1 MNKLYIYIND
11 CIRWSGGLNILIQLI
26 SSIKDNKNIE
36 FEIIYVKPSIFTKN
50 LNYMRLLLRGGSY
63 KVNKLIDNDL
73 FLRFEDYLTQNNLK
87 IIEYKYREFKRLK
100 ISDYIFPIMK
110 INTSLKNKKLIGY
123 IPDCQHLHLKEL
135 FLRRIIWY
143 RNYQFKKVR
152 KYCEKIISTSSSVKY
167 DLINHY
173 NFREEKIITLGFQP
187 IRFEDLVEYSK
198 PDHED
203 YFLIANQLWE
213 HKNHIYAVESFYEF
227 LLNNPDSKTK
237 LLCTGYLQD
246 HRNTSH
252 GKKLFK
258 MIGEK
263 NLKDKILFLGYL
275 DRNEFLNY
283 VIHAKAL
290 IQPTLFE
297 GTPGG
302 LSTADAVSYGVDVYL
317 SDINVNREVDKG
329 EIEFFDISDTS
340 TLAKLLERPV
350 NVNASQRIENSKNI
364 ADKSKSGYSKL
375 IEKNITG
382 NDRSIVLDI
391 TSFIKWAGGT
401 RLIEQFVELLNDD
414 KDSSLY
420 LIDRTKKN
428 ISYYLINL
436 IKYRKSYKL
445 QISQEERLKND
456 LVKKI
461 KNKYPKV
468 KIISKTSEIKQKFTI
483 FPLLDFKLK
492 YRNNSIY
499 FIPDIG
505 HKKLK
510 ENFNYLIRLRRY
522 IQIRLILSLG
532 KNVLVNSSYIEREI
546 KSNYKSIKPKIFIAP
561 YHGFIPE
568 FEYKQIDANFK
579 NKFTLDKYFIVCN
592 QFWIHKNHITV
603 MKALKK
609 LNQELESKIKL
620 ICTGF
625 KIDYRGN
632 DHIDIINRY
641 IQINNLEEDVIF
653 TDFLD
658 RGELLNLINNS
669 IALVQPSLYEGGP
682 GGFSSADAIA
692 LNKNV
697 IISNIEINKEIK
709 NDDRFIFF
717 EPLDE
722 NDLSEKMK
730 IVLGLDMKNNFTE
743 KSYKDSYIKF
753 LRDMISDVYFSV
765 R

>member
-1 MNKLYIYIND
+1 MKKIYIYIND

-26 SSIKDNKNIE
+26 SSIKENKNIE
-36 FEIIYVKPSIFTKN
+36 FEIIYIKPSIITKF
-50 LNYMRLLLRGGSY
+50 LNGLRLLLRGGSY

-73 FLRFEDYLTQNNLK
+73 FSRFEKYLNKNNLK
-87 IIEYKYREFKRLK
+87 IIEYKYRKFKRLK
-100 ISDYIFPIMK
+100 ISNFLFPVMK
-110 INTSLKNKKLIGY
+110 INSTLKNKKLIGY
-123 IPDCQHLHLKEL
+123 IPDCQHLYLEEL
-135 FLRRIIWY
+135 FLKRIIWY
-143 RNYQFKKVR
+143 RNYQFKKVK
-152 KYCEKIISTSSSVKY
+152 KYCEKILSTSSSVKN

-173 NFREEKIITLGFQP
+173 NFEEEKIITLGFQP

-198 PDHED
+198 PEYED

-213 HKNHIYAVESFYEF
+213 HKNHIFAVESFYEY
-227 LLNNPDSKTK
+227 LLNNPQTNTK

-258 MIGEK
+258 MIEEK
-263 NLKDKILFLGYL
+263 NLRDNIVFLGYL

-283 VIHAKAL
+283 LIHAKAL

-329 EIEFFDISDTS
+329 KIEFFDISNTS
-340 TLAKLLERPV
+340 TLAKLFEKPV
-350 NVNASQRIENSKNI
+350 NVSPSHRIMYSNKV
-364 ADKSKSGYSKL
+364 AAKSKSKYSEI
-375 IEKNITG
+375 IEQNIEINNKT
-382 NDRSIVLDI
+382 IVLDI

-401 RLIEQFVELLNDD
+401 RLIEQFVELLSND
-414 KDSSLY
+414 KNNNLY

-428 ISYYLINL
+428 VFYYLINL
-436 IKYRKSYKL
+436 LKYRKSFKF
-445 QISQEERLKND
+445 QISQEERLKKY
-456 LVKKI
+456 LVSTI
-461 KNKYPKV
+461 KNKYPNV
-468 KIISKTSEIKQKFTI
+468 KIILNINELKQKFII
-483 FPLLDFKLK
+483 FPLLDLKLK
-492 YRNNSIY
+492 YRKNSIY

-505 HKKLK
+505 HNKLK

-532 KNVLVNSSYIEREI
+532 KNVLVNSHYIYREI
-546 KSNYKSIKPKIFIAP
+546 KSNYKSVRPKFFIAP

-568 FEYKQIDANFK
+568 FEHKLIDFNFK
-579 NKFTLDKYFIVCN
+579 NSYTSDKYFIVCN

-603 MKALKK
+603 IKALKK
-609 LNQELESKIKL
+609 LNEELESKVKL

-632 DHIDIINRY
+632 DHIDIINQY
-641 IQINNLEEDVIF
+641 IQINNLEEDIIF
-653 TDFLD
+653 TDFLE

-692 LNKNV
+692 LNKKV
-697 IISNIEINKEIK
+697 IISDIEINKEIN
-709 NDDRFIFF
+709 NDDRFIYFD
-717 EPLDE
+717 PINE

-730 IVLGLDMKNNFTE
+730 LVIDTNKNYNFTDKNY
-743 KSYKDSYIKF
+743 KSFYVIF
-753 LRDMISDVYFSV
+753 LRDMISDVFLL